1 MLPSET
7 GISAGYLSAV
17 FKKEMGKTL
26 TDYVK
31 EKRMQKARKLLETT
45 HLQIQTVAGHC
56 GIMDVQ
62 YFSKNVQKGNG
73 HDTARVPQRK
83 NKKAGS

>member
-62 YFSKNVQKGNG
+62 YFSKMFKKETGM
-73 HDTARVPQRK
+73 TPQEYRKEK